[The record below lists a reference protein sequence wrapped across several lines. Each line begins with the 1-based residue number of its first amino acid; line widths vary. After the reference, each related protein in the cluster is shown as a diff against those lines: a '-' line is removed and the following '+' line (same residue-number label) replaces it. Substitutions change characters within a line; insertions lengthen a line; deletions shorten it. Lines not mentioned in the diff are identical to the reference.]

1 MNQQEIDDIARRL
14 SKRWTDL
21 LRSRQ
26 KNNLQMHSFLKQ
38 LEANSCVVLKYED
51 EALLVK
57 EAF

>member
-1 MNQQEIDDIARRL
+1 MNQEEIDDIARRL

-26 KNNLQMHSFLKQ
+26 KNNLQIHSFLKQ

-57 EAF
+57 KAF